1 LAPHVGIVEACR
13 LTGRSRATHHRWL
26 NPAAPKPRQPRPV
39 PASALSTAKRAA
51 ILALMDSPRYAE
63 LPPAQIW
70 ARELDEGRYSA

>member
-1 LAPHVGIVEACR
+1 M
-13 LTGRSRATHHRWL
+13 
-26 NPAAPKPRQPRPV
+26 
-39 PASALSTAKRAA
+39 PASALSTAERAA